1 MGHNQMAAN
10 GQQCLNCLSHPREQP
25 PIGEFPAP
33 GWYAAGSQQT
43 RPRNRGRN
51 AMNAQRWAMIESLY
65 HAALAKEP
73 GERSSYLAA
82 ACADDPTL
90 RSEIESLLGYPDTQ
104 LMSRAEFSKMATLR
118 MAPPDARDLLDKIAG
133 I

>member
-1 MGHNQMAAN
+1 
-10 GQQCLNCLSHPREQP
+10 
-25 PIGEFPAP
+25 
-33 GWYAAGSQQT
+33 
-43 RPRNRGRN
+43 
-51 AMNAQRWAMIESLY
+51 MNAQRWAMIESLY

-118 MAPPDARDLLDKIAG
+118 MAPRDARDLLDKIAG
-133 I
+133 IAAADGVKPVGQAAAGIPPALPAIIV